1 MIADK
6 DKWMCWTKFWWCQLS
21 LLLYQPPLGAS
32 SSKVSPLFHFSTFP
46 LLAGAAIFQVWLL
59 LNTLQYNCKV
69 GNFWGGSQVE
79 LYILLFKYWLLSN
92 YAQNYSSSSQ
102 AFDCKEKHLVIK
114 FGGRFIAQLAN
125 VSFSEGRRENVS
137 KNGTSSQT
145 INYLEQVAN
154 YFQSEV

>member
-1 MIADK
+1 MIVDK

-92 YAQNYSSSSQ
+92 YAQNYSSSR
-102 AFDCKEKHLVIK
+102 HLTARKIFIK
-114 FGGRFIAQLAN
+114 FGARFIAQLAN

-145 INYLEQVAN
+145 INYLEQVTN
-154 YFQSEV
+154 YFHSEV